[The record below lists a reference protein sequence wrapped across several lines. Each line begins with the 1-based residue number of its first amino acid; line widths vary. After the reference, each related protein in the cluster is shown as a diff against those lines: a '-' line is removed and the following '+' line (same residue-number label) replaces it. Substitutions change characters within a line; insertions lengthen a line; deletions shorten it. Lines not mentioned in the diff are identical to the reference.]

1 MGNENSFIDKLKGFW
16 ERNVSKNRLGQLI
29 IVLVVI
35 TAFFALT
42 EKKFWRIQTLESMLL
57 QMSELGILA
66 IAVFLCILVGGLNI
80 SLMGSANLSVL
91 MAGLFILG
99 NAQSG
104 MAQSQINLLILEA
117 FGVALLTGATCGLFN
132 GIIVGY
138 FRLPPLLATLGTG
151 SLFIGL
157 FKGMTGGESIFGYP
171 PSLEFLG
178 NGKIAGVPFPFYLFL
193 GVTILI
199 YILLRYT
206 RFGYRVYMTGANETT
221 AIFSGIDTRSI
232 ILKTYIIA
240 GMLSSITG
248 MIILGRT
255 MSANY
260 DYGAATYVL
269 FTIFIAVMSGSRAG
283 FGSVINMFVA
293 MFALQAL
300 QTGFNYLL
308 QTVRGNTYFR
318 DFIWGVL
325 LIVFLIINYF
335 TNVKRV
341 EEN

>member
-1 MGNENSFIDKLKGFW
+1 MAKDNFMEKLKAFW
-16 ERNVSKNRLGQLI
+16 DKNVAKSRLGQLF
-29 IVLVVI
+29 IVLFVI
-35 TAFFALT
+35 TIFFALT
-42 EKKFWRIQTLESMLL
+42 ESKFWRWQTYESMLL

-80 SLMGSANLSVL
+80 SILGSANLSAL
-91 MAGLFILG
+91 MAGLFMLSM
-99 NAQSG
+99 AKEG
-104 MAQSQINLLILEA
+104 MAPAQLNMVVLQS
-117 FGVALLTGATCGLFN
+117 FGVAILVGALCGLFN

-138 FRLPPLLATLGTG
+138 FHLPPLLATLGTG

-157 FKGMTGGESIFGYP
+157 FKGITGGESIFGYP
-171 PSLEFLG
+171 ESLAFIGGGNWLG
-178 NGKIAGVPFPFYLFL
+178 LPIPFYLYL
-193 GVTILI
+193 GVTII
-199 YILLRYT
+199 MYILLHYT
-206 RFGYRVYMTGANETT
+206 KFGYRVYMTGANETT

-248 MIILGRT
+248 MIILSRT

-269 FTIFIAVMSGSRAG
+269 FTIFVAVISGSRAG
-283 FGSVINMFVA
+283 FGSVINMFIA
-293 MFALQAL
+293 MVSLQTL
-300 QTGFNYLL
+300 QTGFNYML

-335 TNVKRV
+335 TNVKQI
-341 EEN
+341 EQN

>member
-1 MGNENSFIDKLKGFW
+1 MANNNSFIEKLKGFW
-16 ERNVSKNRLGQLI
+16 DRNVAKNRLGQLF
-29 IVLVVI
+29 IVLIVI
-35 TAFFALT
+35 TIFFIIT
-42 EKKFWRIQTLESMLL
+42 EDKFFRWKTYESMLL

-66 IAVFLCILVGGLNI
+66 IGVFLCILVGGLNI
-80 SLMGSANLSVL
+80 SIMGSANLSAL
-91 MAGLFILG
+91 MAGLFILSF
-99 NAQSG
+99 AKEG
-104 MAQSQINLLILEA
+104 MAESQVTMVIVGGFLT
-117 FGVALLTGATCGLFN
+117 ALLVGFLCGLFN
-132 GIIVGY
+132 GVIVGY

-157 FKGMTGGESIFGYP
+157 FKGITSGESIFGYP
-171 PSLEFLG
+171 AKLEYIGGGQILG
-178 NGKIAGVPFPFYLFL
+178 IPVPFYFFF
-193 GVTILI
+193 VITILMFF
-199 YILLRYT
+199 LLRYT
-206 RFGYRVYMTGANETT
+206 KFGYRMYMTGANETT
-221 AIFSGIDTRSI
+221 AIFSGIDTRAV
-232 ILKTYIIA
+232 ILKTYIVA
-240 GMLSSITG
+240 GMLSSVTG

-269 FTIFIAVMSGSRAG
+269 FTIFVAVISGSRAG

-293 MFALQAL
+293 MFALQTL

-335 TNVKRV
+335 TNVKKV
-341 EEN
+341 ELN

>member
-1 MGNENSFIDKLKGFW
+1 MAKDNFMEKLKAFW
-16 ERNVSKNRLGQLI
+16 DKGIAKSRLGQLF
-29 IVLVVI
+29 IVLFVI
-35 TAFFALT
+35 TIFFILL
-42 EKKFWRIQTLESMLL
+42 EPKFFRWQTYESMLL

-80 SLMGSANLSVL
+80 SILGSANLSAL
-91 MAGLFILG
+91 MAGLFML
-99 NAQSG
+99 SMVKEG
-104 MAQSQINLLILEA
+104 MAPAQLNIVVLQA
-117 FGVALLTGATCGLFN
+117 FGVAILVGALCGLFN

-138 FRLPPLLATLGTG
+138 FHLPPLLATLGTG

-157 FKGMTGGESIFGYP
+157 FKGITSGESIFGYP
-171 PSLEFLG
+171 ESLGFIGGGKMLG
-178 NGKIAGVPFPFYLFL
+178 IPVPFFLFI
-193 GVTILI
+193 GATII
-199 YILLRYT
+199 MYIVLHYT
-206 RFGYRVYMTGANETT
+206 KLGYRMYMTGANETT

-232 ILKTYIIA
+232 ILRTYIIA
-240 GMLSSITG
+240 GMLSSIAG
-248 MIILGRT
+248 MIILSRT

-269 FTIFIAVMSGSRAG
+269 FTIFVAVISGSRAG

-293 MFALQAL
+293 MFALQTL
-300 QTGFNYLL
+300 QTGFNYML

-335 TNVKRV
+335 TNVKRI
-341 EEN
+341 EQN